1 MKKRQFMGKRE
12 IREFL
17 EKISEN
23 YGEID
28 ADKVEFAEHEESII
42 YILDDKIELIKNEE
56 LIFPFLGGSIVE
68 LLPSVTVDMG
78 AIRFVCN
85 GADIMAPG
93 ITDLDDFC
101 KDDVVAVRDKT
112 HGKAIAVGVA
122 HKSSEEIKSLKK
134 GKVIGSLH
142 YVGDDL
148 WESLS

>member
-1 MKKRQFMGKRE
+1 MGKRE
-12 IREFL
+12 IQEFL
-17 EKISEN
+17 EKISKK

-28 ADKVEFAEHEESII
+28 ADKVEFAEQEESIV

-68 LLPSVTVDMG
+68 RLPSVIVDMG

-93 ITDLDDFC
+93 ITKLDYFS
-101 KDDVVAVRDKT
+101 KEDVVVIRDNT
-112 HGKAIAVGVA
+112 HGKALAVGVA
-122 HKSSEEIKSLKK
+122 LKFSEEINSLKK
-134 GKVIGSLH
+134 GKVITNLH
-142 YVGDDL
+142 YVGDEL